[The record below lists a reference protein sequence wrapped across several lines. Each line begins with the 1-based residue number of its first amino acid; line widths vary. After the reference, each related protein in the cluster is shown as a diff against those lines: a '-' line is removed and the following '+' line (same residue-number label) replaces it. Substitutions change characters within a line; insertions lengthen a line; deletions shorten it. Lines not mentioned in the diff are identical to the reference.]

1 MRFKVLLFLDFLFSN
16 LYIYIYIYIY
26 IIKYINKLCVD
37 PAEAGPISVGSC
49 WGQDPK

>member
-16 LYIYIYIYIY
+16 LYIYI
-26 IIKYINKLCVD
+26 IKDINKLCVD
-37 PAEAGPISVGSC
+37 PAGAGPISVGSC

>member
-16 LYIYIYIYIY
+16 IYIYIYIY
-26 IIKYINKLCVD
+26 IKDINKLCVD
-37 PAEAGPISVGSC
+37 HVEAGPISVGSC